1 MPSHKKKATVDNHG
15 SSLASPSSI
24 CSSSSSSSCSS
35 RFSSSSSNSQ
45 KNENSHLNASLSAD
59 TGNPYIEQKEDEEL
73 QSKKGFVIPQSHVRR
88 LIIKELIKNKK
99 LHSNNLDLM
108 PNETSYKITPKA
120 VKLVQLHTEAFV
132 SEIFGLSKDVLKLTR
147 TKTLKADTIKLCIR
161 WKIQS
166 MLRSMQNQQC

>member
-1 MPSHKKKATVDNHG
+1 MPSHKKKTIADNHG
-15 SSLASPSSI
+15 SSIASPSSI

-45 KNENSHLNASLSAD
+45 KNEISLLNDSLNAG

-73 QSKKGFVIPQSHVRR
+73 QSKNGFVIPQSHVRR

-99 LHSNNLDLM
+99 LHSNNLDLI
-108 PNETSYKITPKA
+108 PNETSYKITLKA

-166 MLRSMQNQQC
+166 MLRSLQNQQC